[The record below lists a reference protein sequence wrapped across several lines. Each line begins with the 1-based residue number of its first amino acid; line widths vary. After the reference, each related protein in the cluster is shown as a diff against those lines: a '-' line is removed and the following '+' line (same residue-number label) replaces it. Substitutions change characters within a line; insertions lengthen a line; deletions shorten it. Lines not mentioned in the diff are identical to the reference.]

1 MIILHTNLGDI
12 HLELYPEKAPKTVQ
26 NFMQYAKDGF
36 YNKTIFHRVIKGF
49 MIQGGGFAT
58 DLDEKSPQN
67 GKISNEAKNGLSNQK
82 GSIAMA
88 RTSEPHSAQSQF
100 FINLANNEF
109 LDHKSESMEGWGY
122 CVFGKVTQG
131 MDIVELIGKAKTG
144 SRGYHDDVPLE
155 EITIDSVEVL
165 DAQ

>member
-88 RTSEPHSAQSQF
+88 RTSDPHSAQSQF

>member
-12 HLELYPEKAPKTVQ
+12 HLELYTEKAPKTVQ

-58 DLDEKSPQN
+58 DLDEKSPAN
-67 GKISNEAKNGLSNQK
+67 GKIANEAKNGLSNQK
-82 GSIAMA
+82 GTIAMA
-88 RTSEPHSAQSQF
+88 RTNDPHSAQSQF

-109 LDHKSESMEGWGY
+109 LDHKSESLEGWGY

-131 MDIVELIGKAKTG
+131 MDIVEQIGKVKTG

-155 EITIDSVEVL
+155 EVTIDSVEVL

>member
-58 DLDEKSPQN
+58 DLEEKSPQN

-88 RTSEPHSAQSQF
+88 RTNDPHSAQSQF
-100 FINLANNEF
+100 FINLAHNEF

-131 MDIVELIGKAKTG
+131 MDIVESIGKAKTG

-165 DAQ
+165 DAE